1 MLNSFATIL
10 EQLLKT
16 IPVQYNGRSL
26 RPGRQNQLSREK
38 WSVFQRLTDL
48 TRLIYYGKPYTF
60 REALMDEEP
69 RESFKNRRR
78 GFQTRRGRTPGA
90 FAHTIVFAELP
101 EWPQTPRKPNA
112 RA

>member
-1 MLNSFATIL
+1 MPNSFATIL

-16 IPVQYNGRSL
+16 IPVQYNDRSL
-26 RPGRQNQLSREK
+26 RPGHQNQLSREK
-38 WSVFQRLTDL
+38 WSVFQRLTGL

-78 GFQTRRGRTPGA
+78 GFQKRRGRHSRRVR
-90 FAHTIVFAELP
+90 AHNSLCLAP
-101 EWPQTPRKPNA
+101 EWPHTPREA
-112 RA
+112 